1 MEKYYEKIKLRMVG
15 ELILAIIL
23 IPVAIYT
30 SYVYFHMDAPL
41 SGNDVLDFFGG
52 FVNGVRSSLI
62 AGFIIYLTSLFIR
75 DIKAVRQESR
85 LKELFIAEHDER
97 LININETASR
107 LSFHIILYVII
118 VAALIWGCMMPL
130 PALLYSVYGSLSLS
144 QELLQR
150 LFIPEEYRKSGIK
163 QPQIIPICGCLIFYP
178 VFD

>member
-118 VAALIWGCMMPL
+118 VAALIWGL
-130 PALLYSVYGSLSLS
+130 YDASAGLALFCVWIFIVITRIVTTIIYS
-144 QELLQR
+144 R
-150 LFIPEEYRKSGIK
+150 RI
-163 QPQIIPICGCLIFYP
+163 
-178 VFD
+178 